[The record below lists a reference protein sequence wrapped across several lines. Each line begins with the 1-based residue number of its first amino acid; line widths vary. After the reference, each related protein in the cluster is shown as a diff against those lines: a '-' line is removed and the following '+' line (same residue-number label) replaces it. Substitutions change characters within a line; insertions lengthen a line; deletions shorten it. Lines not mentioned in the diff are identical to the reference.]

1 MPGEPLSVGNV
12 TALTSLGLDDLNLTR
27 IELDGDGEVLRVW
40 LNRPEARNAHDQT
53 MIAEV
58 ADTFT
63 AISAQSDYRVVVL
76 GGRGKTFCAGA
87 DRKESL
93 SSQPNDRAARYAN
106 QLGRRAMRAI
116 EDCEAITVA
125 RVQGHAIGGGLCFGV
140 ACDFRVTTS
149 DAQWYVPEVE
159 LGVPLPWGAV
169 PRLIAELGAAR
180 ARQLIMTADHID
192 GDTAFEWALAHE
204 VTADEAALD
213 AAVDRWVERL
223 LSLPALA
230 LQMTKHQMRG
240 YGALSRLGEL
250 SEADGDLSARALRSD
265 DAQARFARF

>member
-1 MPGEPLSVGNV
+1 MTQLND
-12 TALTSLGLDDLNLTR
+12 LDLTR
-27 IELDGDGEVLRVW
+27 IQLDGDDEVLRVW
-40 LNRPEARNAHDQT
+40 LNRPQARNAHDQT

-58 ADTFT
+58 ADVFT
-63 AISAQSDYRVVVL
+63 AVNSQTDYRVVVL
-76 GGRGKTFCAGA
+76 GGRGKSFCAGA
-87 DRKESL
+87 DRKEQHPSA
-93 SSQPNDRAARYAN
+93 PNDRAARYAS

-140 ACDFRVTTS
+140 ACDFRITTA
-149 DAQWYVPEVE
+149 DTLWYVPEVE

-180 ARQLIMTADHID
+180 ARQLVMTADQID

-204 VTADEAALD
+204 VVRDDTGDGAALD
-213 AAVDRWVERL
+213 EAVDRWVERL

-230 LQMTKHQMRG
+230 LQMSKHQMRG
-240 YGALSRLGEL
+240 YAAASRLADL
-250 SEADGDLSARALRSD
+250 SETDGDLSARALRSD
-265 DAQARFARF
+265 DAQARFASF